1 MSNNKEAGTVQALL
15 AFVNLQ
21 KNEEREFIVTMNL
34 LLRASPKGRREI
46 IAQLQGKTLVNSDV
60 PGRL

>member
-1 MSNNKEAGTVQALL
+1 MSNNKEAATVQALL

-34 LLRASPKGRREI
+34 LLRASPKRRREI

>member
-1 MSNNKEAGTVQALL
+1 MSNNKGAATVQALL

-34 LLRASPKGRREI
+34 LLRASPKRRREI

>member
-1 MSNNKEAGTVQALL
+1 MSNNKGAATVEALL

-34 LLRASPKGRREI
+34 LLRASPKRRREI

-60 PGRL
+60 RGRL

>member
-1 MSNNKEAGTVQALL
+1 MSNNKKAATIQALL

>member
-1 MSNNKEAGTVQALL
+1 MSNNKGAATVEALL

-34 LLRASPKGRREI
+34 LLRASPKRRREI
-46 IAQLQGKTLVNSDV
+46 IAQLQGKTLVNSDL

>member
-1 MSNNKEAGTVQALL
+1 MSNNKEAATVQALL

-21 KNEEREFIVTMNL
+21 KNEEREFLVTLNL

-60 PGRL
+60 PGRP

>member
-1 MSNNKEAGTVQALL
+1 MSNNKGAATVEALL

-34 LLRASPKGRREI
+34 LLRASPKRRREI

>member
-1 MSNNKEAGTVQALL
+1 MSNNKEAATVQALL

-21 KNEEREFIVTMNL
+21 KNEEREFLVTMNL

-60 PGRL
+60 PGRP

>member
-1 MSNNKEAGTVQALL
+1 MSNNKEAATVQALL

-34 LLRASPKGRREI
+34 LLRASPKGRRKI

>member
-1 MSNNKEAGTVQALL
+1 MSNNKEAATIQALL

-34 LLRASPKGRREI
+34 LLRASAKGRRKI
-46 IAQLQGKTLVNSDV
+46 IAQLQGKTLMNSDV

>member
-1 MSNNKEAGTVQALL
+1 MSNNKEAATIQALL

-34 LLRASPKGRREI
+34 LLRASPKGRRKI
-46 IAQLQGKTLVNSDV
+46 IAQLQGKTLMNSDV

>member
-1 MSNNKEAGTVQALL
+1 MSNNKEAATVQALL